1 MKHKYIFMPLLLL
14 AICAGAFSS
23 EHDSDPVPKK
33 GSDQD
38 QHEEPAPTPEEEG
51 KDAPVPHDMYIS
63 NGSLIN
69 SYVDAEKLDVS
80 LSDNGKD
87 IVVYCVGDCV
97 YSRLLGE
104 EWQWWHQ
111 VVSGTAPTEQMYARF
126 ETLATENKDAGFNG
140 FIPVYIRYDGLN
152 VGDTNLSQPISSI
165 EVTSSA
171 AWDEEH
177 PAGTP
182 LNDMIRIFSPRYAEV
197 FDSGYELLYRN
208 WGHADEAE
216 REQYPPRQDFGTEYS
231 SRDAAWKLLT
241 ELDETDKRIFP
252 AYFVLK
258 SLPYLPLFGQQI
270 TVKVTLADG
279 TVLTGTCRE

>member
-1 MKHKYIFMPLLLL
+1 MKRIYGLLMLALL
-14 AICAGAFSS
+14 ASACSS
-23 EHDSDPVPKK
+23 DDESKEFFTGNENPPFPITLSIED
-33 GSDQD
+33 
-38 QHEEPAPTPEEEG
+38 
-51 KDAPVPHDMYIS
+51 
-63 NGSLIN
+63 GSLIN
-69 SYVDAEKLDVS
+69 SYVYSTDLEIS
-80 LSDNGKD
+80 LSNDGK
-87 IVVYCVGDCV
+87 IIMAYFTGNSV
-97 YSRLLGE
+97 YSRLLGQK
-104 EWQWWHQ
+104 WLWWGEQ
-111 VVSGTAPTEQMYARF
+111 VPSQENYAQF
-126 ETLATENKDAGFNG
+126 ETLSSANGDTGFNG
-140 FIPVYIRYDGLN
+140 AVEAFIQMGRENLN
-152 VGDTNLSQPISSI
+152 ACLSQPIASI

-171 AWDEEH
+171 AWDENH
-177 PAGTP
+177 PAGAS
-182 LNDMIRIFSPRYAEV
+182 LNDMIRVFSPRYAEV

-231 SRDAAWKLLT
+231 SRNASWKLLT